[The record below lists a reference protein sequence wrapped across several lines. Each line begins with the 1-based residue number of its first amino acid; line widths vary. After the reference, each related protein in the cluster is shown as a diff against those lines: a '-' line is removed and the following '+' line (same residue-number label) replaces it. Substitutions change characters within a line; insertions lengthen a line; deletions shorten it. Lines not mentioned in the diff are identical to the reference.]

1 MHEFSKITLPSCAF
15 GEIRRFGA
23 TRRVAPFSVRAKLG
37 AFIFIAFALVI
48 SAWAADPSRLQSY
61 SLSMEDGLA
70 NNSVYCAIQDR
81 AGLMWFGTFG
91 GLSRY
96 DGESFVTYRPHQGAG
111 GAGFLAASVVFSLLE
126 DSQGRLWVGT
136 DGGGLARYKPDTDSF
151 EVYRANPGQEGA
163 LLSDRVLALAED
175 KDGEIWVGLGD
186 GTLGIFDPSTE
197 QFRTVRPSS
206 ADSHPIRCILAD
218 AQGRVWAGTEG
229 GGLLKYDAI
238 SDRFDIFVNDPKK
251 DDSIASN
258 VVRSLLED
266 SGGRIWAGLNGG
278 GVDLFKEGRF
288 EHAQTRGFAN
298 APKDAVRALAQ
309 DIEGSIWVGY
319 ADSGLG
325 SIDASTLE
333 LHPPRKGEEAM
344 VRSIYPDRRGLM
356 WVGLKDGGMRTYNLR
371 SALFDRYSV
380 RSDGKALRDLR
391 GMCEDDKGR
400 ILIGSDGGG
409 IVVLD
414 KSGELPHPLASLPPD
429 RYSQKVYA
437 ILQAKDGLLWVGTD
451 GGGLIAIDKSGKSK
465 IYRHDEGNPDS
476 LASDVVWALYA
487 DPDGTLWVGTEGG
500 GLDRFDVANGKFVHN
515 RPDPRRPS
523 IRGSSVRT
531 IFRDSQG
538 RLWIGTWDGG
548 LSRMDP
554 GASGFEGYGDDAVDP
569 AALGDAS
576 VNCIFE
582 DREGYVWVGTGG
594 SGLAKLDPKT
604 GKFSH
609 FAESEGL
616 MGATVY
622 GIVED
627 MKGDLWVST
636 SMGLSC
642 LDKKKGTFFN
652 FGVED
657 GLASRELAQNSILL
671 ANDGSVFIGGMGGLT
686 HFDPARVPRLAPRPP
701 VAILGIETLG
711 ERGRTPIVA
720 IGSDGSR
727 TIELGYRNSGISFH
741 IAVLDYASR
750 GRNRYAMRLEGRQE
764 GWIDL
769 GIHSD
774 GTIAPL
780 DPGRYILRVK
790 GANGN
795 GIWNEEGTSLSI
807 LVPPP
812 FWRTWWFRLALVM
825 FALALLAIAIAM
837 RVHSLGRRNELLV
850 NFSRH
855 IEAAREEERIAAA
868 REVHDEIGQHLAAI
882 NLQAYWLHGHP
893 SAKPSEREERVDE
906 MLHSI
911 SDAMGS
917 VKAVA
922 TALRPIALDALA
934 FDEAL
939 RWYLRSFERRS
950 GIKASIEIGAD
961 MPHVEGP
968 LATALFRILQ
978 EMLTN
983 VLRHSGAK
991 HITLRYFFKEGS
1003 LLLEM
1008 RDDGKGIDEERA
1020 KAEDSFGIIGMR
1032 ERCSAFGG
1040 TLKVK
1045 GVSGEGTTFTA
1056 CVPFPPALARD
1067 ESRLAFEEMR
1077 GAGWL
1082 KRLARRVA
1090 TKFRRGKC

>member
-1 MHEFSKITLPSCAF
+1 MPRRTAARLFILFSFVSAF
-15 GEIRRFGA
+15 
-23 TRRVAPFSVRAKLG
+23 VL
-37 AFIFIAFALVI
+37 
-48 SAWAADPSRLQSY
+48 SAWAADPFRLQSY
-61 SLSMEDGLA
+61 ALSMENGLA

-81 AGLMWFGTFG
+81 TGLMWFGTFG

-136 DGGGLARYKPDTDSF
+136 DGGGLARYKPDSDSF
-151 EVYRANPGQEGA
+151 EVYRANPGKEGT
-163 LLSDRVLALAED
+163 LTSDRVLTLAED
-175 KDGEIWVGLGD
+175 RQGEIWVGLGD
-186 GTLGIFDPSTE
+186 GTLGIFDPPTQKFKVIRPASTE
-197 QFRTVRPSS
+197 SS
-206 ADSHPIRCILAD
+206 PIRCLLVD

-229 GGLLKYDAI
+229 GGLLRYDAA
-238 SDRFDIFVNDPKK
+238 SGRFDVFLHDPDKH
-251 DDSIASN
+251 DSIASN

-266 SGGRIWAGLNGG
+266 SEERIWAGLNGG
-278 GVDLFKEGRF
+278 GVDLFEDGRF
-288 EHAQTRGFAN
+288 LHAKPGEGEM
-298 APKDAVRALAQ
+298 APKEAVRALAQ
-309 DIEGSIWVGY
+309 DAEGSIWVGY

-325 SIDASTLE
+325 SLDASTLE
-333 LHPPRKGEEAM
+333 LHPPRKGDEAM

-356 WVGLKDGGMRTYNLR
+356 WVGLKDGGIRTYNLR
-371 SALFDRYSV
+371 SALFDRYTV
-380 RSDGKALRDLR
+380 RSDGTPLRDLR
-391 GMCEDDKGR
+391 GMCEDADGR
-400 ILIGSDGGG
+400 ILAGSDGGG

-414 KSGELPHPLASLPPD
+414 KTGGEPRPLTSLPPD
-429 RYSQKVYA
+429 RASQKVYS
-437 ILQAKDGLLWVGTD
+437 ILSAKDGNLWIGTD
-451 GGGLIAIDKSGKSK
+451 GGGLVAIDQSGKART
-465 IYRHDEGNPDS
+465 YRHDERDPGS

-500 GLDRFDVANGKFVHN
+500 GLDRFEAARGKFIHH
-515 RPDPRRPS
+515 RPDPREPS

-531 IFRDSQG
+531 IFRDSRG
-538 RLWIGTWDGG
+538 GLWVGTWDGG

-554 GASGFEGYGDDAVDP
+554 GASGFKGYGRDAEDP
-569 AALGDAS
+569 SSLGDAS

-582 DREGYVWVGTGG
+582 DSDGFVWVGTGG
-594 SGLAKLDPKT
+594 SGLARLDPET
-604 GKFSH
+604 EKFTH
-609 FAESEGL
+609 FTESEGL

-627 MKGDLWVST
+627 RSGDLWVST
-636 SMGLSC
+636 SMGLSR
-642 LDKKKGTFFN
+642 LDRKKGTFFN

-657 GLASRELAQNSILL
+657 GLASSALAQNSFML
-671 ANDGSVFIGGMGGLT
+671 ARDGSIWVGGMGGLT
-686 HFDPARVPRLAPRPP
+686 HFDPARLPRLAPKPP

-711 ERGRTPIVA
+711 ERGRTPMLA
-720 IGSDGSR
+720 AGSDEIR
-727 TIELGYRNSGISFH
+727 EIELGYRNSGLSFH
-741 IAVLDYASR
+741 IAVLDYAST

-769 GIHSD
+769 GIHSG

-780 DPGRYILRVK
+780 APGRYVLRVK

-795 GIWNEEGTSLSI
+795 GIWNDEGTSLSI
-807 LVPPP
+807 IVPPP
-812 FWRTWWFRLALVM
+812 FWGTWWFRLASAI
-825 FALALLAIAIAM
+825 FALALVAGAIAM
-837 RVHSLGRRNELLV
+837 RVHALRRRNALLV
-850 NFSRH
+850 NFSQH
-855 IEAAREEERIAAA
+855 VEAAREEERIAAA

-893 SAKPSEREERVDE
+893 SAKPGEREERVDE

-922 TALRPIALDALA
+922 TALRPVALDALA

-950 GIKASIEIGAD
+950 GIKASIEVGKD

-968 LATALFRILQ
+968 LATALFRVLQ

-991 HITLRYFFKEGS
+991 NIALRYIFEDGS
-1003 LLLEM
+1003 LVLEM
-1008 RDDGKGIDEERA
+1008 HDDGKGIDEGRA

-1032 ERCSAFGG
+1032 ERCAAFGG
-1040 TLKVK
+1040 TLKVWGANGK
-1045 GVSGEGTTFTA
+1045 GTTFTA
-1056 CVPFPPALARD
+1056 RVPFPPASGKTESLATHD
-1067 ESRLAFEEMR
+1067 GKDGR
-1077 GAGWL
+1077 GGL
-1082 KRLARRVA
+1082 GTLRHRRPA
-1090 TKFRRGKC
+1090 IFRRR